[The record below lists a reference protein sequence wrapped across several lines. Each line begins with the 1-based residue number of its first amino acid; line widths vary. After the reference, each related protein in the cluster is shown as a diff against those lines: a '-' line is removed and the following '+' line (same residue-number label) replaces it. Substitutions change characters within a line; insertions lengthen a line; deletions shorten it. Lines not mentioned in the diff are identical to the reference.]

1 MKRIVDSLKNHNFL
15 RLWLAQVIS
24 QFGDRINQMALIGLI
39 ASRTPGSAIELAKL
53 LSFTIIPVFV
63 IGPVAGAYVDRW
75 DRRQTLFLCDIL
87 RGLLVLTI
95 PLVFIYQQSMVPIYV
110 VVFLVFCLSRFYVPA
125 KMSIIPD
132 LVDEKGILIANSLV
146 SVTGMI
152 AFVLGCAFGG
162 LLVEKVGPRGGFIW
176 DAVTFFI
183 SGLLVFSMN
192 YKMEVRMNSQDLVS
206 AGKDIIAN
214 IKKSLWQEIKEG
226 IVYFFTHKE
235 IRFVMATL
243 FTLFAAAGA
252 VYVVIIIFI
261 QQAFGSV
268 TKDLGLL
275 AVVLGVGL
283 FTGSLLY
290 GRFGQKAS
298 RFFTIFACLILGGI
312 AMALF
317 AVVVEHYPQLFTAC
331 ALAFL
336 LGLIIGPIFIAANT
350 IIHLVSKDEMRGRVF
365 SSMEIVMHLG
375 FIIAMFISA
384 GLSEKLH
391 IANGHIL
398 ASVGCLFALIGI
410 VGLVKYRRY
419 LIKDEGAAL

>member
-1 MKRIVDSLKNHNFL
+1 MKPLLDSLKNKNFL
-15 RLWLAQVIS
+15 RLWLAQIIS

-39 ASRTPGSAIELAKL
+39 ASRTPGSAMGLAKL

-75 DRRQTLFLCDIL
+75 DRRQTLFLCDLL

-95 PLVFIYQQSMVPIYV
+95 PLVFIYQQSMLPIYA
-110 VVFLVFCLSRFYVPA
+110 VVFCVFCLSRFYVPA

-176 DAVTFFI
+176 DAATFFI

-192 YKMEVRMNSQDLVS
+192 YKMEVRMDRRELVS

-214 IKKSLWQEIKEG
+214 FQTSLWQEIKEG
-226 IVYFFTHKE
+226 TIYFFAHKE

-243 FTLFAAAGA
+243 FTVFAAAGA

-283 FTGSLLY
+283 FVGSLLY

-298 RFFTIFACLILGGI
+298 RFLTIFACLIFGGI

-317 AVVVEHYPQLFTAC
+317 ALVVESYPQLFTAC
-331 ALAFL
+331 VLAFL

-375 FIIAMFISA
+375 FIVAMFVSA
-384 GLSEKLH
+384 ILSEKMRVP
-391 IANGHIL
+391 NGHIL
-398 ASVGCLFALIGI
+398 IAVGCLFAAIGAL
-410 VGLVKYRRY
+410 GLVKYRKS
-419 LIKDEGAAL
+419 LLKNEESAL